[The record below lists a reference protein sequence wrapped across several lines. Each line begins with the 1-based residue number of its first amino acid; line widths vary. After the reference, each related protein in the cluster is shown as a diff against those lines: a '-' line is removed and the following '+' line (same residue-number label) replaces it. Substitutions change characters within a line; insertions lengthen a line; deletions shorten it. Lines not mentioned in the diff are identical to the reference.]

1 MAVGDG
7 GGCGRVRFGGGAGV
21 KAFEVGGRCACLL
34 GAGEKCT
41 HTPTSSHTHSH
52 PHTHT
57 SSHTHTHPLS
67 MKRTACSCRGRGGA
81 CCHPVTSL
89 QKCNR
94 QNPLLLART
103 RQPKRLVQARRRGPQ
118 RRCGLNHQTQRHRH
132 LATRTRNTQAQSVS
146 AHKAS
151 PSASS
156 PILITNHHPVTQQAE

>member
-7 GGCGRVRFGGGAGV
+7 GGCGRVRFGGGRGLRRLRLGEGV
-21 KAFEVGGRCACLL
+21 RVCWEQERNAR
-34 GAGEKCT
+34 T
-41 HTPTSSHTHSH
+41 HSHPHTHSY

-94 QNPLLLART
+94 RNPLLLART

-132 LATRTRNTQAQSVS
+132 LATRARNTQAQSVS